1 MIDVLVVSTAVGT
14 LGRVTSLLRS
24 QRLTVKSV
32 EAAETNG
39 VDALV
44 SRVEREQPK
53 LVIVDLDR
61 FEEPALDFLRQIL
74 GGEKELAVLLLVALG
89 QENLVV
95 RASLLRGRHQMDF
108 RIKPFDS
115 DIFVGLVKGLLWGV
129 VTS

>member
-14 LGRVTSLLRS
+14 LDRVTSLLRS